1 MYIFT
6 NSVDKSK
13 LKYINS
19 PVNDIIPINI
29 IGIIGALIMSL
40 YDSVLVTGC
49 DENYIYFNDPM
60 TVEVKKAPIN
70 DFREAWIQMGNKQL
84 QLQKS
89 Q

>member
-1 MYIFT
+1 
-6 NSVDKSK
+6 
-13 LKYINS
+13 
-19 PVNDIIPINI
+19 
-29 IGIIGALIMSL
+29 MSL